1 MATNNRPQ
9 NNEEIH
15 SPIYPLPNSS
25 IISPTNIA
33 ANVDRLDGSRPLED
47 FYQYYNN
54 VLASSANRNG
64 ASTSLS
70 AGTQQ
75 CSTWQPQQHGTV
87 STTTATTTTTTASS
101 SSGCRTSASTGTSR
115 AALEPIGTRP
125 KAANPTLQSTPYGT
139 QAAGS
144 CVTNP
149 PLPPIKNAGA
159 TLAFEEPLVDW
170 QTVSAK
176 KRRGTTL
183 LSEGVKKGKQ
193 LNNRNTSRAGAKPA
207 TPSTASAISNR
218 YASLEPQEDASVID
232 DGEMDTADEAPPV
245 TDQQQSAKKISKP
258 RPITVPG
265 VSDIVAM
272 ERTIDQAV
280 GADAYEFK
288 VSPSGYLR
296 IYAKDAD
303 THRAI
308 VRKLTEVRVQF
319 THFCLKEDRPY
330 RVVVKNLA
338 ASTPRSQIE
347 AAFTSHGHIVTN
359 LYNPGARQPTSDAD
373 STNDFPSRNFW
384 FVDLKQSLNNREAL
398 RLNKVGRQRVTIE
411 LPRKNNSIRQ
421 CFRCFEFDHTKNY
434 CLKQPKCGRCGQ
446 SHWTNSEQCQAKT
459 VADLRCSNCEGNHAA
474 SYKGCKS
481 YQVRLNAR
489 QPAINVSPPT
499 RYSHPQNTRRTTQQ
513 FVPSRIVQQGLSY
526 ADALRPG
533 HHVQVR
539 QPPARTLQPT
549 VNPMQLQ
556 QPLQGPQEQDASLGG
571 ILQNLQQSIA
581 ALNAAVATILVSI
594 KELKDAQ
601 GSPQL
606 RFPKSRK

>member
-70 AGTQQ
+70 A
-75 CSTWQPQQHGTV
+75 
-87 STTTATTTTTTASS
+87 ASS

-159 TLAFEEPLVDW
+159 TPAFEEPLVDW

-330 RVVVKNLA
+330 RVMVKNLA

-434 CLKQPKCGRCGQ
+434 CLKQPKCEPLSSSYLPELCNRACRMLMRYGQ
-446 SHWTNSEQCQAKT
+446 AIM
-459 VADLRCSNCEGNHAA
+459 
-474 SYKGCKS
+474 YKS
-481 YQVRLNAR
+481 ANPQRALF
-489 QPAINVSPPT
+489 SPP
-499 RYSHPQNTRRTTQQ
+499 SIQCSSNNHCK
-513 FVPSRIVQQGLSY
+513 GLRSK
-526 ADALRPG
+526 
-533 HHVQVR
+533 
-539 QPPARTLQPT
+539 TLPLEASFKT
-549 VNPMQLQ
+549 SSS
-556 QPLQGPQEQDASLGG
+556 PLQH
-571 ILQNLQQSIA
+571 
-581 ALNAAVATILVSI
+581 
-594 KELKDAQ
+594 
-601 GSPQL
+601 
-606 RFPKSRK
+606 